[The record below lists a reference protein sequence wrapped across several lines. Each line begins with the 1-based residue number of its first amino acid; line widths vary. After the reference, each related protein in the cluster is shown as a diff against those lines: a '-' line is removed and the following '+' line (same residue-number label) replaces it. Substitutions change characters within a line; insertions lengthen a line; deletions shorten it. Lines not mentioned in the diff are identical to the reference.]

1 MSRANRLLLI
11 AAGVIAFLVVTQLVL
26 IKVESVTYFE
36 NGETLQL
43 EDKVAVTMTKKKLP
57 VYEEMKVFPVV
68 LMHGMGD
75 AARNGGMIRIQK
87 TIAEH
92 LGVYVANV
100 QLGNSVN
107 EDVEN
112 SFFVTMDN
120 QTKMFAKI
128 VREDAQL
135 THGFNA
141 VGFSQG
147 NLLIRAYIER
157 FNDPPVYNF
166 ISFHGPLAGVGGL
179 PRCSPLNFICKE
191 IDKLIGEAV
200 YTKRVQG
207 KHNAT
212 SLRACPQVL
221 IFAGC
226 LEHLA
231 QANYYRDPLRI
242 EDYLEHAQFLPDLN
256 NEKILINQTYK
267 DNFSKLQNL
276 VLVRANQDTQVFPKE
291 SEWFGMYEDGD
302 PHMNVLGFNET
313 RWYQEDLFGLKTLNE
328 AGKVHFVSTNGD
340 HLRFSMEFLL
350 GVVDK
355 YLLPTKYGSN
365 HFT

>member
-26 IKVESVTYFE
+26 IKVEPVTYFE

-200 YTKRVQG
+200 YTKRVQ
-207 KHNAT
+207 
-212 SLRACPQVL
+212 
-221 IFAGC
+221 
-226 LEHLA
+226 EHLA